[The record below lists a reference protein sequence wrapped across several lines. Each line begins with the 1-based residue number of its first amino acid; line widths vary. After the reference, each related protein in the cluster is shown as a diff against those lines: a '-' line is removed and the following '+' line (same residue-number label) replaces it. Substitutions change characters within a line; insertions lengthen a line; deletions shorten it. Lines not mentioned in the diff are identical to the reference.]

1 MCGCA
6 ARDAGQSSAIAID
19 AVAAGRH
26 FDVGVSD
33 PRGGRHV
40 VVSPRVSPG
49 RDLPPL
55 PKRVPLC
62 HDAHMSD
69 LLAARLQ
76 MAISLGFHILFAV
89 AGMAMPLL
97 MVIAEACYLR
107 TGKELYRQLAQRWA
121 KGTAIL
127 FAVGAV
133 SGTVLSFELGLLW
146 PRFMQEAGPLIG
158 MPFSMEGFAFFLE
171 AIAIGIYLYGWD
183 RVSPRVH
190 LASGV
195 VVALS
200 GLLSGVFVVAV
211 NAWMNT
217 PRGFELTPQGTFAN
231 VDLVAAFFTPAF
243 PTQATHMAIA
253 AYSSVSFA
261 VLGIHA
267 WSLLRQPG
275 SEFHRA
281 ALRVVLPVALI
292 SAPMQA
298 LSGDFAAKH
307 LAEHQ
312 PLKLAAAEGL
322 FETRTAAPLVI
333 GGLPDIDAK
342 EVRWGIHVPKMLS
355 VLAHGDPEARVV
367 GLDSAPPEVWPP
379 VVPVHVAFQVMVGCG
394 AMMLG
399 VAAWAGIGLIRRR
412 PLHGERRFLR
422 AAVLVAP
429 LGLVA
434 VEAGWMVTELGR
446 QPWII
451 FEVLRVADAVTPMGG
466 LWVGLVVSVVAYAA
480 LGVVVVVMLSR
491 YVLRAPPAAQ
501 LLASGDHSDLRRE
514 PAP

>member
-1 MCGCA
+1 
-6 ARDAGQSSAIAID
+6 
-19 AVAAGRH
+19 
-26 FDVGVSD
+26 
-33 PRGGRHV
+33 
-40 VVSPRVSPG
+40 
-49 RDLPPL
+49 
-55 PKRVPLC
+55 
-62 HDAHMSD
+62 MSD

-107 TGKELYRQLAQRWA
+107 TGKVLYRQLAQRWA

-146 PRFMQEAGPLIG
+146 PRFMEEAGPLIG
-158 MPFSMEGFAFFLE
+158 MPFSLEGFAFFLE

-183 RVSPRVH
+183 RVSARVH

-195 VVALS
+195 VVAVS

-211 NAWMNT
+211 NSWMNT
-217 PRGFELTPQGTFAN
+217 PRGFELTPEGEFIN
-231 VDLVAAFFTPAF
+231 VDLWEAFFTPAF
-243 PTQATHMAIA
+243 PTQATHTAIA

-267 WSLLRQPG
+267 WRLLHEPG
-275 SEFHRA
+275 SDFHRA

-292 SAPMQA
+292 SAPLQA
-298 LSGDFAAKH
+298 LTGDFAAKH
-307 LAEHQ
+307 LADHQ

-322 FETRTAAPLVI
+322 FVTQAGAPLVL
-333 GGLPDIDAK
+333 GGWPDVEAR
-342 EVRWGIHVPKMLS
+342 EMHWALHVPKILS
-355 VLAHGDPEARVV
+355 VLAQGDPDAVVV
-367 GLDSAPPEVWPP
+367 GLDSAPRELWPP
-379 VVPVHVAFQVMVGCG
+379 VPLVHAAFQVMVGCG
-394 AMMLG
+394 VLMLALAG
-399 VAAWAGIGLIRRR
+399 WAGLSLLRRK
-412 PLHGERRFLR
+412 PLEQNRLFLR

-451 FEVLRVADAVTPMGG
+451 VGVMRVADAVTPMGG
-466 LWVGLVVSVVAYAA
+466 LWVGK
-480 LGVVVVVMLSR
+480 
-491 YVLRAPPAAQ
+491 
-501 LLASGDHSDLRRE
+501 
-514 PAP
+514 